1 MHFELLISFLPLHQY
16 KTQRLKFLY
25 FNSLKLAYILM
36 IEFNY
41 NVREVIYRGG
51 ISQ

>member
-16 KTQRLKFLY
+16 KTQEVKISSSLY
-25 FNSLKLAYILM
+25 VNSLKLAYILM

-41 NVREVIYRGG
+41 HVREVIYRGA
-51 ISQ
+51 